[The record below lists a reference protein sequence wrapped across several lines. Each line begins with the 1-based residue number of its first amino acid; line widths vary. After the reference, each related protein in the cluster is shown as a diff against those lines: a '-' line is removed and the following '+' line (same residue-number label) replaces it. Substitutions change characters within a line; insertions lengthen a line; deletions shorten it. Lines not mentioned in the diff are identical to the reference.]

1 MISNIFFGAAAVT
14 FFAVFW
20 LMLPAIASRRDL
32 MKMTPAEHGWYAK
45 RIFPLMLLFAAL
57 STAGS
62 LAGQWGWP

>member
-1 MISNIFFGAAAVT
+1 MIGNIFFGAAAATLFV
-14 FFAVFW
+14 VLW

-45 RIFPLMLLFAAL
+45 RIFPLMLLFAAF
-57 STAGS
+57 STVGS